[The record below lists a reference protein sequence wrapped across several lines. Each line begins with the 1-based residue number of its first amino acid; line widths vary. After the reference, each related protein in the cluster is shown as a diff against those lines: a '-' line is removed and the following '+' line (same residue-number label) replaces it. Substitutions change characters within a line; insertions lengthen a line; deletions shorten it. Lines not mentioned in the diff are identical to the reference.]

1 MSEAAEFSTDHHMD
15 PDWGPWLTHFSLD
28 VTYPVPQQL
37 SHIIATVFF
46 SNGLQQLDVSEKS
59 KFKYAQELRELLPS
73 QFCQKGYLTPEDVI
87 EAFMRLALS
96 YARRTSRLQSYG
108 NRVFRHLL
116 AHRMFRAT
124 TLPAH
129 LQDVITSSVTDA
141 AEVKHWGA
149 MEELMREQDDVPSPG
164 EGVLMRTA
172 TTTSDVLAQPISP
185 EVLRWEDKTT
195 QLCHCLLRKLF
206 GSPKPLVQ
214 GSRVIIHGMKT
225 EWLNGAE
232 GILGTLHPNGRHYV
246 HLLLPQSAVAQ
257 VAGGTVPIPLDN
269 LMWIPGATDVVT
281 VSRLQR
287 AAGGGSKG
295 AQVTPP

>member
-1 MSEAAEFSTDHHMD
+1 
-15 PDWGPWLTHFSLD
+15 
-28 VTYPVPQQL
+28 
-37 SHIIATVFF
+37 
-46 SNGLQQLDVSEKS
+46 
-59 KFKYAQELRELLPS
+59 
-73 QFCQKGYLTPEDVI
+73 
-87 EAFMRLALS
+87 
-96 YARRTSRLQSYG
+96 
-108 NRVFRHLL
+108 
-116 AHRMFRAT
+116 
-124 TLPAH
+124 
-129 LQDVITSSVTDA
+129 
-141 AEVKHWGA
+141 
-149 MEELMREQDDVPSPG
+149 
-164 EGVLMRTA
+164 MRTA
-172 TTTSDVLAQPISP
+172 TTTPDVLAQPISP

-281 VSRLQR
+281 VRRLQQ

-295 AQVTPP
+295 AQVTPPQRLRLNHISDGFSRAQSSGFTGQVPSISVPHERRQSRRTPVSAVHGAQAVDGVGRHLLEIGAVLGAGVCLSQAQAEAHHSKSFRRSFSFGPFLHFLHLAPN